1 MFCLYLLGSFYFV
14 WYFVGIKDRH
24 IRVQNLHTRSIKMRK
39 EKWRILLSHEE
50 REGKNRLNW
59 VLKWTT
65 EVMEVNATSISL
77 QVNNKFKGTSIIQK
91 VLSGRRDKRIV
102 NKTHRLKLTK
112 GNTKKKQELNNKP
125 FPMSKLKHQDIINTT
140 KKQYVK
146 LVHATS

>member
-1 MFCLYLLGSFYFV
+1 MFCLYLLRSFYFV

-50 REGKNRLNW
+50 REGKNQLNW
-59 VLKWTT
+59 VLNRTT
-65 EVMEVNATSISL
+65 EVMEVNATSISP
-77 QVNNKFKGTSIIQK
+77 QVNNKFKGTSTIQK
-91 VLSGRRDKRIV
+91 VVFGRRDKRIV

-112 GNTKKKQELNNKP
+112 GNTKKKELNNKP
-125 FPMSKLKHQDIINTT
+125 FPMSKLKHQDIINAT

-146 LVHATS
+146 HVHATS

>member
-1 MFCLYLLGSFYFV
+1 MFCLYLLRSFYFV

-59 VLKWTT
+59 VLNRTT
-65 EVMEVNATSISL
+65 EVMEVNATSISP
-77 QVNNKFKGTSIIQK
+77 QVNNKFKGTSTIQK
-91 VLSGRRDKRIV
+91 VVFGRRDKRIV

-112 GNTKKKQELNNKP
+112 GNTKKKELNNKP
-125 FPMSKLKHQDIINTT
+125 FPMSKLKHQDIINAT

-146 LVHATS
+146 HVHATS